1 MTDVDTFKNALNSF
15 SDDEDSFIKLVTNY
29 TISQRLKLKKAYKD
43 KFNSN
48 ILEDIKN
55 ILVEKY
61 KDLMFAL
68 FTNAIEYDCIF
79 LKNSLKENE
88 SDIETILEIVS
99 NKPIWL
105 INKIKEKYSEKFSE
119 DLEENIKN
127 NIKDENIQNL
137 ILILLNSEKDDNK
150 EFNIEESK
158 NQAKELFEA
167 EDEEI
172 TEIFYNIIK
181 NSSQKELSII
191 VREYH
196 KLSNK
201 TILDFIKENIPNEIQ
216 NYVNSIVFLII
227 SPSEYFAKR
236 INSIIKDLNND
247 IKINLLI
254 RILVSRSE
262 LDLTQII
269 HYYKALFNKEIID
282 DIKENINSD
291 YQMALI
297 ELCSH

>member
-15 SDDEDSFIKLVTNY
+15 SNDENSFIKLVTNY

-43 KFNSN
+43 KFNTD

-61 KDLMFAL
+61 NDLMIAL
-68 FTNAIEYDCIF
+68 FTNAIEYDTIF

-88 SDIETILEIVS
+88 SDIETILEILS

-105 INKIKEKYSEKFSE
+105 INKIKEKHSEKFSE
-119 DLEENIKN
+119 ELEENIKK
-127 NIKDENIQNL
+127 IITDENIQNL
-137 ILILLNSEKDDNK
+137 ILILLNSEKDESK

-172 TEIFYNIIK
+172 KEKFYNIIK
-181 NSSQKELSII
+181 DSSQKELSII
-191 VREYH
+191 IREYH

-201 TILDFIKENIPNEIQ
+201 TFLDFIKENIPNEIQ
-216 NYVNSIVFLII
+216 NYVNSLLFLII

-236 INSIIKDLNND
+236 INSIIKELNDDLK
-247 IKINLLI
+247 IKLLI
-254 RILVSRSE
+254 RILISRSE
-262 LDLTQII
+262 LDLNQII
-269 HYYKALFNKEIID
+269 HYYKVLFNKEIVD
-282 DIKENINSD
+282 DIKENVTGD
-291 YQMALI
+291 YQIALI

>member
-1 MTDVDTFKNALNSF
+1 MTDVDTFKNSLNSF
-15 SDDEDSFIKLVTNY
+15 SEDEDSFIKLVTNY

-43 KFNSN
+43 KFNTD

-55 ILVEKY
+55 ILAEKY
-61 KDLMFAL
+61 SDLMTAL
-68 FTNAIEYDCIF
+68 FTNAIEYDTIF

-88 SDIETILEIVS
+88 SDIETILEIIA

-105 INKIKEKYSEKFSE
+105 INKIKEKYSQKFAE

-127 NIKDENIQNL
+127 NITDENIQNL
-137 ILILLNSEKDDNK
+137 ILILLNSEKDESK

-167 EDEEI
+167 EDEEM

-201 TILDFIKENIPNEIQ
+201 TFLDFIKENIPNEIQ
-216 NYVNSIVFLII
+216 NYVNSLLFLII

-236 INSIIKDLNND
+236 IKSIIQDLNDN
-247 IKINLLI
+247 IKIKLLI
-254 RILVSRSE
+254 RILVGRSE
-262 LDLTQII
+262 LDLNQII
-269 HYYKALFNKEIID
+269 HYYKVLFNKEIVD
-282 DIKENINSD
+282 DIKENVTGD
-291 YQMALI
+291 YQIALI

>member
-15 SDDEDSFIKLVTNY
+15 SEDEDSFIKLVTNY

-43 KFNSN
+43 KFNTD

-55 ILVEKY
+55 ILAEKY
-61 KDLMFAL
+61 SDLMTAL
-68 FTNAIEYDCIF
+68 FTNAIEYDTIF

-88 SDIETILEIVS
+88 SDIETILEIIA

-105 INKIKEKYSEKFSE
+105 INKIKEKYSQKFAE

-127 NIKDENIQNL
+127 NITDENIQNL
-137 ILILLNSEKDDNK
+137 ILILLNSEKDESK

-167 EDEEI
+167 EEEEM

-201 TILDFIKENIPNEIQ
+201 TFLDFIKENIPNEIQ
-216 NYVNSIVFLII
+216 NYVNSLLFLII

-236 INSIIKDLNND
+236 IKSIIQDLNDN
-247 IKINLLI
+247 IKIKLLI
-254 RILVSRSE
+254 RILVGRSE
-262 LDLTQII
+262 LDLNQII
-269 HYYKALFNKEIID
+269 HYYKVLFNKEIVD
-282 DIKENINSD
+282 DIKENVTGD
-291 YQMALI
+291 YQIALI

>member
-15 SDDEDSFIKLVTNY
+15 SEDEDSFIKLVTNY

-43 KFNSN
+43 KFNTD

-55 ILVEKY
+55 ILAEKY
-61 KDLMFAL
+61 SDLMTAL
-68 FTNAIEYDCIF
+68 FTNAIEYDTIF

-88 SDIETILEIVS
+88 SDIETILEIIA

-105 INKIKEKYSEKFSE
+105 INKIKEKYSQKFAE

-127 NIKDENIQNL
+127 NITDENIQNL
-137 ILILLNSEKDDNK
+137 ILILLNSEKDESK

-167 EDEEI
+167 EEEEM

-236 INSIIKDLNND
+236 IKSIIQDLNDN
-247 IKINLLI
+247 IKIKLLI
-254 RILVSRSE
+254 RILVGRSE
-262 LDLTQII
+262 LDLNQII
-269 HYYKALFNKEIID
+269 HYYKVLFNKEIVD
-282 DIKENINSD
+282 DIKENVTGD
-291 YQMALI
+291 YQIALI

>member
-1 MTDVDTFKNALNSF
+1 
-15 SDDEDSFIKLVTNY
+15 
-29 TISQRLKLKKAYKD
+29 
-43 KFNSN
+43 
-48 ILEDIKN
+48 
-55 ILVEKY
+55 
-61 KDLMFAL
+61 
-68 FTNAIEYDCIF
+68 
-79 LKNSLKENE
+79 
-88 SDIETILEIVS
+88 VS

-105 INKIKEKYSEKFSE
+105 INKIKEKYSDKFSE

-216 NYVNSIVFLII
+216 NYVNSLVFLII

>member
-1 MTDVDTFKNALNSF
+1 MTDVDTFKNSLNSF
-15 SDDEDSFIKLVTNY
+15 SEDEDSFIKLVTNY

-43 KFNSN
+43 KFNTD

-55 ILVEKY
+55 ILAEKY
-61 KDLMFAL
+61 SDLMTAL
-68 FTNAIEYDCIF
+68 FTNAIEYDTIF

-88 SDIETILEIVS
+88 SDIETILEIIA

-105 INKIKEKYSEKFSE
+105 INKIKEKYSQKFAE

-127 NIKDENIQNL
+127 NITDENIQNL
-137 ILILLNSEKDDNK
+137 ILILLNSEKDESK

-167 EDEEI
+167 EEEEM

-201 TILDFIKENIPNEIQ
+201 TFLDFIKENIPNEIQ
-216 NYVNSIVFLII
+216 NYVNSLLFLII

-236 INSIIKDLNND
+236 IKSIIQDLNDN
-247 IKINLLI
+247 IKIKLLI
-254 RILVSRSE
+254 RILIGRSE
-262 LDLTQII
+262 LDLNQII
-269 HYYKALFNKEIID
+269 HYYKVLFNKEIVD
-282 DIKENINSD
+282 DIKENVTGD
-291 YQMALI
+291 YQIALI

>member
-15 SDDEDSFIKLVTNY
+15 SNDENSFIKLVTNY

-43 KFNSN
+43 KFNTD

-55 ILVEKY
+55 ILAEKY
-61 KDLMFAL
+61 SDLMTAL
-68 FTNAIEYDCIF
+68 FTNAIEYDTIF

-88 SDIETILEIVS
+88 SDIETILEILS

-105 INKIKEKYSEKFSE
+105 INKIKEKYSQKFAE

-127 NIKDENIQNL
+127 NITDENIQNL

-167 EDEEI
+167 EDEEM

-216 NYVNSIVFLII
+216 NYVNSILFLII

-236 INSIIKDLNND
+236 IKSIIQDLNDN
-247 IKINLLI
+247 IKIKLLI
-254 RILVSRSE
+254 RILVGRSE
-262 LDLTQII
+262 LDLNQII
-269 HYYKALFNKEIID
+269 HYYKVLFNKEIID
-282 DIKENINSD
+282 DIKENLNGD

-297 ELCSH
+297 ELLSH